1 MSLNLYFI
9 NTYNVHENER
19 KKIPAEE
26 CRARIRNVSP
36 LAPTTGREATG
47 VGNSKC
53 FPLLSLMFALQ
64 GAPL

>member
-1 MSLNLYFI
+1 M
-9 NTYNVHENER
+9 TE

-26 CRARIRNVSP
+26 YRARIPNVSQ

-47 VGNSKC
+47 TADSKC

-64 GAPL
+64 GTPL